1 MKIYEMD
8 EYREDIA
15 YIAGLD
21 LPWEELK
28 DTSMLISGA
37 SGLIGSVLVDT
48 IMYLNRTRG
57 LNCRVLALGRNRE
70 KAQERFGEFRRHQ

>member
-1 MKIYEMD
+1 MRVYELD
-8 EYREDIA
+8 AYKEDIA

-21 LPWEELK
+21 LPWEKLK

-48 IMYLNRTRG
+48 IMYQNRERG
-57 LNCRVLALGRNRE
+57 L
-70 KAQERFGEFRRHQ
+70 H

>member
-1 MKIYEMD
+1 MKIYELD

-21 LPWEELK
+21 LPWEKLK
-28 DTSMLISGA
+28 DTSILISGA

-48 IMYLNRTRG
+48 VMCWSILSCT
-57 LNCRVLALGRNRE
+57 
-70 KAQERFGEFRRHQ
+70 